1 MIKKE
6 GSEYFVYNHTGEK
19 KLSEG
24 YRTKEEAEKRLGQ
37 IEYFKHEDD
46 VNERVMLEWE
56 EGKLKT
62 PEGEVVTFASYH
74 ALSASFEVELPLDA
88 SYQFVVSNVA
98 YDTADMT
105 FSLLLENVEE

>member
-1 MIKKE
+1 MIKEE

-24 YRTKEEAEKRLGQ
+24 YHTKEEAEKRLGQ

-46 VNERVMLEWE
+46 VKERVMREWE

-62 PEGEVVTFASYH
+62 PEGEVVTSQKQAEAI
-74 ALSASFEVELPLDA
+74 ALNEARKHEQEI
-88 SYQFVVSNVA
+88 
-98 YDTADMT
+98 
-105 FSLLLENVEE
+105 